1 MAAICAGMWGSWAA
15 RNRRTGD
22 VSELAGYA
30 KFRAAMEKAEDSEAA
45 EPDEDRTAG
54 RTALS
59 EAAASESSR
68 VQRTG
73 SGSDPARAS

>member
-1 MAAICAGMWGSWAA
+1 MAAICAGMWGSWAS

-30 KFRAAMEKAEDSEAA
+30 KFREAMEKAEDSEAV
-45 EPDEDRTAG
+45 EPADEDRTA
-54 RTALS
+54 LS
-59 EAAASESSR
+59 NVAVSEPAR
-68 VQRTG
+68 MQRTG